1 MNRSKLY
8 LIVQTVLCVA
18 LAVLLAASAY
28 SIYREGAA
36 RKTLNPL
43 ESIYTP
49 ENVAGR
55 FAPLAPL
62 CFASLGL
69 LAAGLLL
76 GVKDEKAEKPVRD
89 AATARDLAVAR
100 VGKPS
105 EAMLR
110 ERAAQRQ
117 LTGIGWGALILCMVP
132 VALYL
137 ANAAHFP
144 ASDPEA
150 MFHGL
155 IRVFLP
161 WAALGMGALAV
172 TAALRE
178 KRILR
183 ETQAASARLREE
195 KAEGAPKASE
205 NPVPQ
210 KGHGVGILRGALI
223 AAAAALI
230 VAGVLNGSAR
240 DVLYKAIT
248 ICTECV
254 GLG

>member
-18 LAVLLAASAY
+18 LAVLLATSAF

-36 RKTLNPL
+36 RKALSPL

-49 ENVAGR
+49 EIAAGR
-55 FAPLAPL
+55 FAPIAPL
-62 CFASLGL
+62 FFASLGL
-69 LAAGLLL
+69 LVAGLLL
-76 GVKDEKAEKPVRD
+76 GIKDENTEKPVKD
-89 AATARDLAVAR
+89 AASARDLAVTR
-100 VGKPS
+100 VSRPS

-110 ERAAQRQ
+110 EQTAQRR
-117 LTGIGWGALILCMVP
+117 LTGIGWGVFILCMVP

-137 ANAAHFP
+137 ADATHFP
-144 ASDPEA
+144 AFDPES
-150 MFHGL
+150 MFLGL

-161 WAALGMGALAV
+161 CGALGMGALAV

-178 KRILR
+178 KSILR
-183 ETQAASARLREE
+183 ETQAATARIREE
-195 KAEGAPKASE
+195 KAEGVTRVTETPG
-205 NPVPQ
+205 PQ
-210 KGHGVGILRGALI
+210 KGNNARILRVALLV
-223 AAAAALI
+223 AAVVLI
-230 VAGVLNGSAR
+230 VAGILNGSAR

>member
-1 MNRSKLY
+1 M
-8 LIVQTVLCVA
+8 
-18 LAVLLAASAY
+18 
-28 SIYREGAA
+28 
-36 RKTLNPL
+36 
-43 ESIYTP
+43 
-49 ENVAGR
+49 
-55 FAPLAPL
+55 
-62 CFASLGL
+62 
-69 LAAGLLL
+69 
-76 GVKDEKAEKPVRD
+76 KDEKAEKPVRD

-110 ERAAQRQ
+110 ERAAQRR
-117 LTGIGWGALILCMVP
+117 LTGIGWGALMLCMAP
-132 VALYL
+132 VLLYL
-137 ANAAHFP
+137 TDAAHFP

-178 KRILR
+178 KRILL
-183 ETQAASARLREE
+183 ETQAATARLREE
-195 KAEGAPKASE
+195 RAEGVSKALE
-205 NPVPQ
+205 NPVPR
-210 KGHGVGILRGALI
+210 KGQGVGIIRGLLL
-223 AAAAALI
+223 AAAALI
-230 VAGVLNGSAR
+230 VAGILNGSAR

>member
-18 LAVLLAASAY
+18 LAVLLAVSAL

-36 RKTLNPL
+36 RRALDPL

-49 ENVAGR
+49 EIAAGR

-62 CFASLGL
+62 CFAALGL
-69 LAAGLLL
+69 LIAGLLL
-76 GVKDEKAEKPVRD
+76 GVKDERAEKAVRD

-100 VGKPS
+100 VGRPS

-110 ERAAQRQ
+110 ERAAQRR
-117 LTGIGWGALILCMVP
+117 LTGIGWGALMLCMVP

-137 ANAAHFP
+137 ADAAHFP

-155 IRVFLP
+155 IWVFLP

-178 KRILR
+178 KRILN
-183 ETQAASARLREE
+183 ETQAATARLREE
-195 KAEGAPKASE
+195 KAEGASKPLE

-210 KGHGVGILRGALI
+210 KGHGVGIIRGALL

-230 VAGVLNGSAR
+230 VAGVLNCSAR

>member
-18 LAVLLAASAY
+18 VAALLAASAL
-28 SIYREGAA
+28 SIYRDGAA
-36 RKTLNPL
+36 RRALDPL

-49 ENVAGR
+49 EIAAGR

-62 CFASLGL
+62 CFMSLGL

-76 GVKDEKAEKPVRD
+76 GVKDERAEKPVRD

-100 VGKPS
+100 VGRPS
-105 EAMLR
+105 EAMRR
-110 ERAAQRQ
+110 ERAAQRR
-117 LTGIGWGALILCMVP
+117 LTGLGWGALMLCMAP

-137 ANAAHFP
+137 ADAAHFP

-155 IRVFLP
+155 VRVFLP

-178 KRILR
+178 RRILR
-183 ETQAASARLREE
+183 ETQAAAARLREE
-195 KAEGAPKASE
+195 KAEGGTVALE
-205 NPVPQ
+205 TPVPR
-210 KGHGVGILRGALI
+210 KGRGAKIVRGLLL
-223 AAAAALI
+223 AAGVALI
-230 VAGVLNGSAR
+230 VAGILNGSAR